1 LYTIH
6 LRIEEFQIEQEKTL
20 NVIMYF
26 VDVKDFVVVVV
37 VVDVK
42 DYTIKFSV

>member
-1 LYTIH
+1 M

-26 VDVKDFVVVVV
+26 VDVKD
-37 VVDVK
+37 
-42 DYTIKFSV
+42 YTIKFSVWLPSML